1 MNDFLRD
8 QQGRSVYVVG
18 VQAHNSSTGTDML
31 DRAVAAA
38 EQYHANTLEA
48 PVNWYQIEPQKDQYC
63 MDSLRALVDRAR
75 QARLRLIVLWFGT
88 SKNGHPNYVPE
99 YVKLAPERYWIAS
112 GPDGAPVVGDHGQL
126 YFHLILRS
134 IDIELQFCLLTNMR
148 YSSK

>member
-8 QQGRSVYVVG
+8 RQGKPVYVVG

-48 PVNWYQIEPQKDQYC
+48 PVYWYQIEPEKDQYC

-75 QARLRLIVLWFGT
+75 QANLRLIVLWFGA
-88 SKNGHPNYVPE
+88 SKNGHPNFVPE
-99 YVKLAPERYWIAS
+99 YI
-112 GPDGAPVVGDHGQL
+112 
-126 YFHLILRS
+126 
-134 IDIELQFCLLTNMR
+134 
-148 YSSK
+148 